1 MLSSLKGI
9 EVLIGREP
17 NKGCL
22 QLFLKYNDVQK
33 SALLG
38 GEQSVPKSVSRCL
51 PNESTAHCKLFFDPN
66 GKIYIRNIKPENV
79 TFVNGYEVMSM
90 CVDLKSEIALGKD
103 KYVLPLERV
112 LEIVLK
118 QVGEIRVMQPL
129 SIAHLEEVWNTYEE
143 QCDKIAKKAQQ
154 RNKLRMAPMLI
165 AGISTVLGRLFQSS
179 PNTSSIYHNVA
190 YGISII
196 SVIVML
202 YLFTS
207 KDTSTADRKKAKDKL
222 IGNYVCPNPSCK
234 HFLGE
239 VPYKVLRQN
248 KKCQYCGVPWKINF
262 KI

>member
-22 QLFLKYNDVQK
+22 QLSLKYNDVQK

-129 SIAHLEEVWNTYEE
+129 SIAHLEEVWNTYES
-143 QCDKIAKKAQQ
+143 QCDRIAKKVQQ
-154 RNKLRMAPMLI
+154 RNKLRMVPQFAMYISLLLGLVLPENLPFLKYTSY
-165 AGISTVLGRLFQSS
+165 AVTGIS
-179 PNTSSIYHNVA
+179 A
-190 YGISII
+190 AAII
-196 SVIVML
+196 
-202 YLFTS
+202 YLFIS
-207 KDTSTADRKKAKDKL
+207 KDPSTVERKKAKDKL

-239 VPYKVLRQN
+239 VPYKVLSQN